1 MPIDVRPSDSE
12 EPSSRLGHVLWCQ
25 DGVVSRQQVIDS
37 GFEVHDLQRMLRR
50 QDLVRVHPGVF
61 VHHNGPLSWAQRAQA
76 AVLHCA
82 PAGLTLGSALPTPD
96 ESGPI
101 HVAVDVGRTVRSV
114 AGVVVHRLHGFAG
127 LVDEGS
133 SPRRVQLEH
142 AALLCADRATSDLAA
157 VQVLAGVCQSERTSP
172 ARLLAAMTGRRY
184 RRGRWMRAVLAD
196 LAAGT
201 ESVLEHGY
209 LTRVERPHGLP
220 QGRRQHS
227 DRSTGKHVHRDA
239 VYDDLALIVELDGRL
254 FLDNAKQR
262 DQDFDRDLDA
272 AAVRDSLTVRITYGQ
287 VFGTPCRTA
296 DHLAALMRR
305 RGWDGALTRCSDC
318 TESNP

>member
-1 MPIDVRPSDSE
+1 MPLIVRPSDRE
-12 EPSSRLGHVLWCQ
+12 DPASRLGHLLWCQ
-25 DGVVSRQQVIDS
+25 DGVVSRQQVIDA
-37 GFEVHDLQRMLRR
+37 GFEVPDLQRMVRR

-82 PAGLTLGSALPTPD
+82 PAALTLGSALPTPD

-101 HVAVDVGRTVRSV
+101 HVAVDVGRTVQSG

-133 SPRRVQLEH
+133 SPRRVRLEH

-157 VQVLAGVCQSERTSP
+157 VQVLAGVCQSGRTSP
-172 ARLLAAMTGRRY
+172 ARLLGAMAGRRF
-184 RRGRWMRAVLAD
+184 RRGRWMRSVLAD

-209 LTRVERPHGLP
+209 LNRVERPHGLP
-220 QGRRQHS
+220 RGRRQLS
-227 DRSTGKHVHRDA
+227 DRSTGKQVHRDV

-254 FLDNAKQR
+254 FHDNAKQR

-272 AAVRDSLTVRITYGQ
+272 AAVQDSLTVRITYGQ

-296 DHLAALMRR
+296 DRLTTPMRR
-305 RGWDGALTRCSDC
+305 RGLQGPVMSCPKC
-318 TESNP
+318 TGSNP